1 MEKINIFNSNYTSK
15 GVMTYEEAHQ
25 NEEWHE
31 TFQCIFTYKDF
42 VILQKRSQELSDYTG
57 MLDVS
62 IGGHIRHDETMADC
76 VREIKEELG
85 IDVSFD
91 DLKMLC
97 VIPESIDNEGTMDK
111 EFINIFT
118 CEISR
123 ELLDKIVIDNHE
135 VEDLILMNIL
145 DFKSLLQNKQK
156 VLSGKTFKDDEK
168 FEITKQMFI
177 PYSDKYFCIVSE
189 VI

>member
-1 MEKINIFNSNYTSK
+1 
-15 GVMTYEEAHQ
+15 
-25 NEEWHE
+25 
-31 TFQCIFTYKDF
+31 
-42 VILQKRSQELSDYTG
+42 